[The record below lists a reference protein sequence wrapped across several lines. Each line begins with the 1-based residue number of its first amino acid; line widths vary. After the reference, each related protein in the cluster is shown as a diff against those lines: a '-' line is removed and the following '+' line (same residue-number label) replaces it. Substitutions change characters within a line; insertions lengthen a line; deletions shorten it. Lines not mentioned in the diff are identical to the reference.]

1 MNRLQHISFVL
12 VFLCFGALA
21 SAQGTK
27 SDYERADKLGGLVQ
41 GKVFKAKVT
50 PHWLEGNSRFWYRN
64 DLAEGKRE
72 FVLVDAEKGT
82 RETAFDHAKLAM
94 ALKEKLGKD
103 IVADKLPLEGIQI
116 EADGAIRFNME
127 GKGWKFE
134 SASGA
139 LAEAEQIKLP
149 EPRRPGEGR
158 GPRGAGG
165 PRGRREGFSQRRDE
179 SPDGKKTAFVRANN
193 VFLKIKDGGE
203 ETQLT
208 TDGKPEDS
216 YDGGVFWAPDSSRF
230 VALKTQRAEEHK
242 VYLIE
247 SSPRDQTQP
256 KLHTMDY
263 QKPGDRIAVTKPHLF
278 DANARKELPVSD
290 TLFPSPWSVEE
301 FRWSADSKR
310 FTFLYNQRGHQ
321 VLRIVTVSGET
332 GEAGTLVNEE
342 SKTFVD
348 YAHKRFTHYA
358 DGAGELVWMSERDGW
373 NHLYLMDSRTG
384 DMKNQITKGPWI
396 VRGVDRV
403 DDDKRQIWFRAGG
416 IYPEQDPYYI
426 HHCRVN
432 FDGSNPVMLTSGNG
446 THEIEYSPDGR
457 YLLDSYSRVDQ
468 PPISELRKVE
478 DGSLVCKLEEAD
490 GSKLLETGWKTPE
503 RFVAKG
509 RDGTTDIYGV
519 IYRPT
524 NFDPAK
530 KYPVIEAIYAG
541 PQGSFVPKRFS
552 SFHQAQAM
560 SELGFVVVQ
569 IDGMGTSNRSKAF
582 HDVCWKNL
590 GDSGFPDR
598 ILWMKAAAAK
608 YPQLDI
614 TRVGVYGGSAG
625 GQSATRAVL
634 AFGDFYKAAVS
645 DCGCHD
651 NRMDK
656 MWWNELWMG
665 HPIGPHYAEQS
676 NVTQAKN
683 LTGKLMLIVGE
694 LDRNVDPASTMQV
707 ADALIRANKDFDL
720 IVIPGAGH
728 GAGGG
733 PYGQRRMRDF
743 FVRSLLGVEPRR
755 E

>member
-1 MNRLQHISFVL
+1 MRYKHQILPSF
-12 VFLCFGALA
+12 FLLSCAALA

-27 SDYERADKLGGLVQ
+27 SDYERADQLGGLVQ
-41 GKVFKAKVT
+41 GKVFKARVT

-64 DLAEGKRE
+64 DLADGKRE
-72 FVLVDAEKGT
+72 FLRVDAEKGT
-82 RETAFDHAKLAM
+82 REEAFDHAKLAA
-94 ALKEKLGKD
+94 ALKEKLGKE
-103 IVADKLPLEGIQI
+103 IAADKLPLEGIQF
-116 EADGAIRFNME
+116 EGDGAIRFNVE
-127 GKGWKFE
+127 GKGWKFDPAAL
-134 SASGA
+134 S
-139 LAEAEQIKLP
+139 LAEADAIRLP
-149 EPRRPGEGR
+149 EVRRPGEGR
-158 GPRGAGG
+158 GPRGIGG
-165 PRGRREGFSQRRDE
+165 PRGRRPGFAQRRDE
-179 SPDGKKTAFVRANN
+179 APDGKKSVFIRENN

-203 ETQLT
+203 EVQLT
-208 TDGKPEDS
+208 TDGKLEDA
-216 YDGGVFWAPDSSRF
+216 YEGGVFWAPDSSRF
-230 VALKTQRAEEHK
+230 VALKTQPAEEHK

-247 SSPRDQTQP
+247 SSPRGQTQP
-256 KLHTMDY
+256 KLHTTNY
-263 QKPGDRIAVTKPHLF
+263 QKPGDRIAVSKPHLF
-278 DANARKELPVSD
+278 DVDARKELSVSD
-290 TLFPSPWSVEE
+290 ALFPNPWSVDD
-301 FRWSADSKR
+301 FRWAADSKR

-321 VLRIVTVSGET
+321 ALRILAVSSET
-332 GEAGTLVNEE
+332 GEVSAVVNEE
-342 SKTFVD
+342 SQTFVD
-348 YAHKRFTHYA
+348 YAHKQFAHYA
-358 DGAGELVWMSERDGW
+358 DAAGELIWMSERDGW
-373 NHLYLMDSRTG
+373 NHLYLLDVHSG
-384 DMKNQITKGPWI
+384 DVKNQITKGAWI

-403 DDDKRQIWFRAGG
+403 DDEKRQIWFRAGG

-432 FDGSNPVMLTSGNG
+432 FDGSSLVMLTSGNG
-446 THEIEYSPDGR
+446 NHEIEYSPDGK

-478 DGSLVCKLEEAD
+478 DGSLICKLEEAD
-490 GSKLLETGWKTPE
+490 YGKLLETDWKVPE
-503 RFVAKG
+503 RFVAEG

-541 PQGSFVPKRFS
+541 PQGSFVPKRFA

-560 SELGFVVVQ
+560 AELGFVVVQ

-582 HDVCWKNL
+582 HDVCFKNL

-634 AFGDFYKAAVS
+634 AHGDFYKAAVS

-656 MWWNELWMG
+656 IWWNELWMG
-665 HPIGPHYAEQS
+665 YPIGPHYAEQS
-676 NVTQAKN
+676 NVTQAHK

-720 IVIPGAGH
+720 IIIPGGGH

-733 PYGQRRMRDF
+733 TYGLRRTRDF
-743 FVRSLLGVEPRR
+743 FVRSLLGVEPRS
-755 E
+755 

>member
-1 MNRLQHISFVL
+1 MTRTPTLLLLFALQFTPS
-12 VFLCFGALA
+12 LA

-27 SDYERADKLGGLVQ
+27 ADYERAERLFGLVQ
-41 GKVFKAKVT
+41 NKVLRAKVNA
-50 PHWLEGNSRFWYRN
+50 HWLEGNTRFWYRN
-64 DLAEGKRE
+64 DLADGKRE
-72 FVLVDAEKGT
+72 FILVDAEKGS
-82 RETAFDHAKLAM
+82 REPAFDHAKLAA
-94 ALKEKLGKD
+94 ALQEKLGKE
-103 IVADKLPLEGIQI
+103 VATDKLPLEGIQI
-116 EADGAIRFNME
+116 EADGAIRFNAE

-134 SASGA
+134 PASGA
-139 LAEAEQIKLP
+139 LAEAERIVLP
-149 EPRRPGEGR
+149 REPQAPPGGRRGSA
-158 GPRGAGG
+158 RGASGPQFGG
-165 PRGRREGFSQRRDE
+165 PRRRDD
-179 SPDGKKTAFVRANN
+179 SPDGKKTTFIRGNN
-193 VFLKIKDGGE
+193 VFLKLKEGGE
-203 ETQLT
+203 EVQLT

-216 YDGGVFWAPDSSRF
+216 YEGGMFWSPDSSRF

-247 SSPRDQTQP
+247 SSPRDRTQP

-263 QKPGDRIAVTKPHLF
+263 QKPGDKIAVTKPHLF
-278 DANARKELPVSD
+278 DANTRKKLPVSD
-290 TLFPSPWSVEE
+290 TLFPNPWSVEE
-301 FRWSADSKR
+301 LRWSADSKR
-310 FTFLYNQRGHQ
+310 LTFLYNQRGHQ
-321 VLRIVTVSGET
+321 VLRILAVSGET
-332 GEAGTLVNEE
+332 GEVGALVNEE

-348 YAHKRFTHYA
+348 YAHKRFTHYV
-358 DGAGELVWMSERDGW
+358 DEAGELIWMSERDGW
-373 NHLYLMDSRTG
+373 NHLYLIDSRTG
-384 DMKNQITKGPWI
+384 DVKNQITKGNWI
-396 VRGVDRV
+396 VRGIDGVNETT
-403 DDDKRQIWFRAGG
+403 RQIWFRAGG

-432 FDGSNPVMLTSGNG
+432 FDGTGLLMLTAGNG
-446 THEIEYSPDGR
+446 THEIEYSPDHK
-457 YLLDSYSRVDQ
+457 YLVDSYSRIDQ
-468 PPISELRKVE
+468 PPMTELRKVE

-490 GSKLLETGWKTPE
+490 CSKLQETGWKVPE

-509 RDGTTDIYGV
+509 RDGSTDIYGV

-552 SFHQAQAM
+552 SFHQPQALA
-560 SELGFVVVQ
+560 ELGFVVVQ

-614 TRVGVYGGSAG
+614 SRVGVYGGSAG

-656 MWWNELWMG
+656 IWWNELWMG
-665 HPIGPHYAEQS
+665 YPIGPHYAEQS

-707 ADALIRANKDFDL
+707 ADALIKANKDFDL
-720 IVIPGAGH
+720 IVIPGGGH

-733 PYGQRRMRDF
+733 PYGTRRMRDF
-743 FVRSLLGVEPRR
+743 FVRHLLGVEPRS
-755 E
+755 

>member
-1 MNRLQHISFVL
+1 MKRLQHISCVL
-12 VFLCFGALA
+12 VFLSFGALA

-27 SDYERADKLGGLVQ
+27 ADYERADKLGGLVQ
-41 GKVFKAKVT
+41 GRVFKSKVT

-64 DLAEGKRE
+64 DLVDGKRE
-72 FVLVDAEKGT
+72 FIFVDVEKGT
-82 RETAFDHAKLAM
+82 REAAFDHAKLA
-94 ALKEKLGKD
+94 AVLKEKLGKE
-103 IVADKLPLEGIQI
+103 IAADKLPLEGIQV
-116 EADGAIRFNME
+116 EGDGAIRFNVE
-127 GKGWKFE
+127 GKGWNFE
-134 SASGA
+134 PASGA
-139 LAEAEQIKLP
+139 LMEAEQIKLL
-149 EPRRPGEGR
+149 EPRRQER
-158 GPRGAGG
+158 GGSARGASG
-165 PRGRREGFSQRRDE
+165 PRGRRAGFAQRRDE
-179 SPDGKKTAFVRANN
+179 SPDGKKTVSIREHN
-193 VFLKIKDGGE
+193 VFVKFKDGGE
-203 ETQLT
+203 EVQLT

-216 YDGGVFWAPDSSRF
+216 YEGGVFWAPDSSRF
-230 VALKTQRAEEHK
+230 VALKTQRGEEHK
-242 VYLIE
+242 VYLVE

-256 KLHTMDY
+256 KVHTMDY
-263 QKPGDRIAVTKPHLF
+263 QKPGDRIAITKPHLF
-278 DANARKELPVSD
+278 EMASRKELPIAD
-290 TLFPSPWSVEE
+290 GLFPSPWSVED
-301 FRWSADSKR
+301 FRWDGDGKR
-310 FTFLYNQRGHQ
+310 FTFFYNQRGHQ
-321 VLRIVTVSGET
+321 VLRILAVSGET
-332 GEAGTLVNEE
+332 GEVGTLVNEE

-348 YAHKRFTHYA
+348 YAHKRFTHYV
-358 DGAGELVWMSERDGW
+358 DGADELVWMSERDGW
-373 NHLYLMDSRTG
+373 NHLYLIDSRTG
-384 DMKNQITKGPWI
+384 GVKNQITKGNWI

-403 DDDKRQIWFRAGG
+403 DDEKRQIWFRAGG
-416 IYPEQDPYYI
+416 IYLEQDPYYI

-432 FDGSNPVMLTSGNG
+432 FDGSNLVMLTSGNG
-446 THEIEYSPDGR
+446 THEIEYSPDGK
-457 YLLDSYSRVDQ
+457 YLLDSYSRIDQ

-478 DGSLVCKLEEAD
+478 DGSLICKLEDAD
-490 GSKLLETGWKTPE
+490 WSKLLETGWKVPE

-524 NFDPAK
+524 NFDAAK
-530 KYPVIEAIYAG
+530 RYPVIEAIYAG
-541 PQGSFVPKRFS
+541 PQGSFVPKKFA

-560 SELGFVVVQ
+560 AELGFVVVQ

-634 AFGDFYKAAVS
+634 AHGDFYKAAVS

-656 MWWNELWMG
+656 IWWNELWMG
-665 HPIGPHYAEQS
+665 YPIGPHYAEQS

-707 ADALIRANKDFDL
+707 ADALIKANKDFDL
-720 IVIPGAGH
+720 IVIPGGGH

-733 PYGQRRMRDF
+733 PYGTRRTRDF
-743 FVRSLLGVEPRR
+743 FVRSLLGVEPRGG
-755 E
+755 